1 MLPHN
6 KYSTTF
12 DIPSSN
18 ATVSISRFNI
28 GNITAQNQFHTLI
41 FPVIPGRDMMEL
53 PMYAFLVQHGQRKVM
68 FDLGIR
74 KDPLNFVP
82 SLAAPFAS
90 GQFAPS
96 HFDTDIFDLLGQA
109 GIAPSSIES
118 VIWSHAHFD
127 HIGDMSKFPNTTSL
141 VIGSETDVSTYPT
154 NPNAT
159 LQESDFAGR
168 NITPI
173 DFSKSSLEI
182 NDLRAVDYFGDG
194 SFYLLDTPGHIAG
207 HLTGLARVTANPSTF
222 ILLAGDTFHHVGEA
236 RPRPALQANFPCPAH
251 IVESS
256 RGHVSTD
263 YFFSPGSSDGQVRS
277 G

>member
-1 MLPHN
+1 
-6 KYSTTF
+6 
-12 DIPSSN
+12 
-18 ATVSISRFNI
+18 
-28 GNITAQNQFHTLI
+28 
-41 FPVIPGRDMMEL
+41 
-53 PMYAFLVQHGQRKVM
+53 
-68 FDLGIR
+68 
-74 KDPLNFVP
+74 
-82 SLAAPFAS
+82 
-90 GQFAPS
+90 
-96 HFDTDIFDLLGQA
+96 
-109 GIAPSSIES
+109 
-118 VIWSHAHFD
+118 
-127 HIGDMSKFPNTTSL
+127 MSKFPNTTSL

-263 YFFSPGSSDGQVRS
+263 YFFSPGSRDGAFDILSRSESLLRVSDTPDSFYEDPVVAEVSLEKVARAGMRRTTCSSLSPMTGALLPTTPVLLVDCRITHRN
-277 G
+277 